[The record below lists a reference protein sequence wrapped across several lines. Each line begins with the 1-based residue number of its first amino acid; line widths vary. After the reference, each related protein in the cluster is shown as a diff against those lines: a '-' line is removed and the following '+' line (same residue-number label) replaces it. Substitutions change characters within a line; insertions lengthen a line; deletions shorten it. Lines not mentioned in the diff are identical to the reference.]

1 MRNKDAQKQ
10 SVIGA
15 GEVSAHNFLS
25 DLGKLQGDLEL
36 VVADQEDILTR
47 PNILYSL
54 GAAVLATCATA
65 YYHGVTTV
73 PQLALKAI
81 YATVAQ
87 VIGVNV
93 GLAID
98 NEHVDNIT
106 FAAGYYVMSNISGN
120 LTQYNQKSGVEAVA
134 GALAGY
140 AANYYFSRPASKKPD
155 SPVPAYSNENA

>member
-10 SVIGA
+10 KSVIGA
-15 GEVSAHNFLS
+15 TGASSNNFLS
-25 DLGKLQGDLEL
+25 DLGQLQVDLER
-36 VVADQEDILTR
+36 VVADQEEILTR

-73 PQLALKAI
+73 PQLALKAV

-87 VIGVNV
+87 IVGVNV

-106 FAAGYYVMSNISGN
+106 FAAGYYLMSNISGN
-120 LTQYNQKSGVEAVA
+120 LTQYNRKTGVEALA

-140 AANYYFSRPASKKPD
+140 ASNYYFSRPAPTA
-155 SPVPAYSNENA
+155 PALVK